1 MTERDF
7 PTARPLSLGIG
18 VFPQGDLVTRFASLG
33 PALAQ
38 DLAAALLLDS
48 LGALSTFPVR
58 HRVVFV
64 DGDDSVSRQV
74 RLPTSWREVAQRGR
88 TVAERE
94 RAAFEELT
102 TRGAEAVLLVSGEGP
117 SLPLG
122 PLYDA
127 LVWAHTRGRVAFGM
141 RESGGAYALATAE
154 RAALG
159 DGSTPLGLLE
169 LQDDASVPTGA
180 TRLHDQARA
189 ASFDALEL
197 PAIARIEGMGSIE
210 RVRADVAS
218 GAFAPHTRKLLTRA
232 DWPASSG

>member
-1 MTERDF
+1 VTERDF

-18 VFPQGDLVTRFASLG
+18 VFPQGDVVTRFASLG

-88 TVAERE
+88 TAAERE

-102 TRGAEAVLLVSGEGP
+102 NRGAEAVLLVSGEGP

-141 RESGGAYALATAE
+141 REAGGAFALATAE
-154 RAALG
+154 RTALG
-159 DGSTPLGLLE
+159 DGASPLGLVGLH
-169 LQDDASVPTGA
+169 DDALSPLGA
-180 TRLHDQARA
+180 ARLQDQARA
-189 ASFDALEL
+189 SGLDVLEM
-197 PAIARIEGMGSIE
+197 PAIARVEGMSSID
-210 RVRADVAS
+210 RVRADVAA
-218 GAFAPHTRKLLTRA
+218 GAFAPHTRKLLARA
-232 DWPASSG
+232 DWPAS